1 MHSPAVTPLPMTR
14 AMIAACAALCVT
26 ASASA
31 QSLARPFLFAQDSRT
46 ARPMRVLGSYRLTWG
61 SSGGALRPIGANAL
75 GAPGFLHEFGG
86 EFGLG
91 DRFSLRV
98 YGLVVDPATSATGGA
113 VQGTAGG
120 ELRARVL
127 GDVDGPH
134 QLTVGLGVLREFGG
148 DVAFQAR
155 VAGTMQFG
163 ALRLAG
169 NLVLERSTRGDADG
183 IDVIVVAGAS
193 YAVTRWLRFGAEYV
207 GQDLEAAWD
216 PEEREGVRHLA
227 GPTVSL
233 FSERAGLQFVGGP
246 AFGLNRDSPDVVV
259 RAGLSYG
266 F

>member
-1 MHSPAVTPLPMTR
+1 MTTR
-14 AMIAACAALCVT
+14 RRTAALACVALS
-26 ASASA
+26 ASVDASA
-31 QSLARPFLFAQDSRT
+31 QSLARPFLFAQDTRT
-46 ARPMRVLGSYRLTWG
+46 ARSMRVLGSYRVTWG
-61 SSGGALRPIGANAL
+61 SSAGALRPIGANAL
-75 GAPGFLHEFGG
+75 GVPGFLHEFGG
-86 EFGLG
+86 EFGLT
-91 DRFSLRV
+91 DRVSLRV
-98 YGLVVDPATSATGGA
+98 YGLVVDPTTSATGGP
-113 VQGTAGG
+113 VQGTVGG
-120 ELRARVL
+120 EFRARVL
-127 GDVDGPH
+127 GGADGPH
-134 QLTVGLGVLREFGG
+134 QLTVGLGAMRELRG

-169 NLVLERSTRGDADG
+169 NLVMERSTRGDADG
-183 IDVIVVAGAS
+183 VDVIVVAGAS
-193 YAVTRWLRFGAEYV
+193 YAVTRWLRVGAEYV